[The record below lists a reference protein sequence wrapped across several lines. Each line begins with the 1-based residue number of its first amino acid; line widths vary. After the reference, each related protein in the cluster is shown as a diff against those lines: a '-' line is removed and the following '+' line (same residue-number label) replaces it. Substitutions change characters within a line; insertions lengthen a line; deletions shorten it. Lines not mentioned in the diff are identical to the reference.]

1 MLNKEMYINHKN
13 IMVCTE
19 KNEFEMRMICLNV
32 IEVQDVIIIRD
43 VVMNLQRLVEKLV
56 GVGCI
61 YQL

>member
-1 MLNKEMYINHKN
+1 
-13 IMVCTE
+13 MVCTE
-19 KNEFEMRMICLNV
+19 KNEFETRMICLNV

-43 VVMNLQRLVEKLV
+43 VVMNLQRLEEKLV

>member
-1 MLNKEMYINHKN
+1 MYINHKN

-19 KNEFEMRMICLNV
+19 KNVFETTMICLNV
-32 IEVQDVIIIRD
+32 IEAQDVVIICD
-43 VVMNLQRLVEKLV
+43 VVMNLQRLAEKLV

>member
-1 MLNKEMYINHKN
+1 
-13 IMVCTE
+13 MVCTE
-19 KNEFEMRMICLNV
+19 KNVFETTMICLNV

>member
-1 MLNKEMYINHKN
+1 MYINHKN

-19 KNEFEMRMICLNV
+19 KSKFETRMICLNV
-32 IEVQDVIIIRD
+32 IEVQDVIIICD

>member
-1 MLNKEMYINHKN
+1 MYINHKN

-19 KNEFEMRMICLNV
+19 KNEFETRMICLNV
-32 IEVQDVIIIRD
+32 IEVQDVIIICD

>member
-19 KNEFEMRMICLNV
+19 KNVFETTMICLNV

-43 VVMNLQRLVEKLV
+43 VVRNLQRLVKKLV

>member
-1 MLNKEMYINHKN
+1 MYINHKN

-19 KNEFEMRMICLNV
+19 KNVFETTMICLNV
-32 IEVQDVIIIRD
+32 IEVQDVIIICD

>member
-1 MLNKEMYINHKN
+1 
-13 IMVCTE
+13 MVCTE
-19 KNEFEMRMICLNV
+19 KNEFETRMMCLNV